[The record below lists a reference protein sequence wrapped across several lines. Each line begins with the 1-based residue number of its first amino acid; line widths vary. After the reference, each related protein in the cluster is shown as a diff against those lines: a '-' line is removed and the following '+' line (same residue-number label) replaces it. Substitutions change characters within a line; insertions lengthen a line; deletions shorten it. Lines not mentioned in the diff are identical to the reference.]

1 MNHASQ
7 STRDKWRQIIQA
19 QRASGLSIAG
29 YCRRHGIAAS
39 ALYVWKQRL
48 VHEPSEPAFVQVP
61 TTAESQVSAG
71 ADAAGHAAVLEVC
84 LGGGRRLRVGRGFD
98 HALLA
103 EVVGVLEGLA

>member
-7 STRDKWRQIIQA
+7 SARDKWQQIIQA
-19 QRASGLSIAG
+19 QRASGLTIAG
-29 YCRRHGIAAS
+29 YGRRHGITAA
-39 ALYVWKQRL
+39 ALYVWNQRL
-48 VHEPSEPAFVQVP
+48 AREAPVPPFVQVQS
-61 TTAESQVSAG
+61 TAEGQPAAG
-71 ADAAGHAAVLEVC
+71 DDAAGQAAVIEVC

>member
-7 STRDKWRQIIQA
+7 STRDKWHQIIQA
-19 QRASGLSIAG
+19 QRASGLTIAG
-29 YCRRHGIAAS
+29 YCRRHGIAAA

-48 VHEPSEPAFVQVP
+48 ARAAPVPAFVQVQ
-61 TTAESQVSAG
+61 TTAASNPAAG
-71 ADAAGHAAVLEVC
+71 EDAAGPAAVIEVC

-103 EVVGVLEGLA
+103 EVIGVLEGLA